1 VTTARLRKLHPI
13 TVAVLI
19 LSAAAMVLIAV
30 PGLLSLDSPQ
40 LAFPGVTE
48 RQTPLG
54 TVSGGRPDFAREFE
68 HGWPCTY
75 MRRAVGYSVRGRH
88 PLWPPLPGLT
98 PGQMV
103 LDAPFGG
110 VSVAGYEVAWTAP
123 ISWPTAH
130 SDVFEFYA
138 GAAIVD
144 ALVAVA
150 IVFAM
155 TCSCE
160 VWLRRRGS
168 IFRWRIID
176 FIAVITVVAVAL
188 GYWKSASDAYR
199 LDTQTMELL
208 FGADQHYRIL
218 NWRYRGPEW
227 LARLIGSRKA
237 LEEFDRV
244 VDFRSDATDGS
255 AASWRIIGKM
265 TGLERL
271 EIGTQYQPSEADF
284 AELLKLPRL
293 QTVSWGGISQE
304 ALGWLPRLPTLR
316 RVVLWKCELPD
327 VAIEQF
333 REETPHVEIE
343 VLEH

>member
-13 TVAVLI
+13 TVGVLI

-48 RQTPLG
+48 RQTTLG

-88 PLWPPLPGLT
+88 PLWPPLPVLT
-98 PGQMV
+98 PGQMF
-103 LDAPFGG
+103 LDAPLGG
-110 VSVAGYEVAWTAP
+110 ATVAGYEVAWTAP

-130 SDVFEFYA
+130 ADVAEFYA

-150 IVFAM
+150 VVFAM

-176 FIAVITVVAVAL
+176 FIAVITLVAVAL
-188 GYWKSASDAYR
+188 GYWKSAGDAYR
-199 LDTQTMELL
+199 LDTQTLYSL
-208 FGADQHYRIL
+208 YADHHDHIL
-218 NWRYRGPEW
+218 HWRYRGPEW
-227 LARLIGSRKA
+227 LERLIGSRKP

-255 AASWRIIGKM
+255 AASWRIIGEM

-271 EIGTQYQPSEADF
+271 EIGTQYQPSESEF

-293 QTVSWGGISQE
+293 RTVSWGGISQE
-304 ALGWLPRLPTLR
+304 ALGWLPKLPALR
-316 RVVLWKCELPD
+316 RVVLWKCELP
-327 VAIEQF
+327 AATIERF
-333 REETPHVEIE
+333 REEAPHVEIE
-343 VLEH
+343 VLQR